1 MDASKSLSFM
11 NVQEIHA
18 QLQLLGDPQ
27 KAEALQRFFKTGP
40 GEYGEGDVFIGI
52 RVPEIRKLAKECQG
66 LSLSETVKLLHSSIH
81 ESRVLALLIL
91 LRVYAKGDASVQEK
105 IYNLYL
111 QNTRF
116 VNNWD
121 LVDIS
126 AEHFVGAY
134 LRYRSKAP
142 LHALAAS
149 NLLWERRIAV
159 MATFHYIKH
168 GEFAE
173 TLHVAGMLLSDT
185 EDLIHKA
192 VGWMLR
198 EIGKRD
204 HMAEEAFLKAHYK
217 LMPRTMLRYAIERFP
232 EDLRQGYLKGKIICP
247 SVQVSLC
254 RPHIKPAPEKGLTAA
269 PCSLPAGRKDS

>member
-1 MDASKSLSFM
+1 M

-18 QLQLLGDPQ
+18 RLQLLGDP
-27 KAEALQRFFKTGP
+27 KRAEVLRGFFKTGP

-52 RVPEIRKLAKECQG
+52 RAPEIRKLAKEYQA
-66 LSLSETVKLLHSSIH
+66 LSLSETVKLLHSPIH
-81 ESRVLALLIL
+81 ESRALALLIL
-91 LRVYAKGDASVQEK
+91 VRAYAKGNASLQEK
-105 IYNLYL
+105 IYDLYL

-121 LVDIS
+121 LVDMS
-126 AEHFVGAY
+126 AEHIVGPH
-134 LRYRSKAP
+134 LRYLSKAP

-168 GEFAE
+168 REFTE
-173 TLHVAGMLLSDT
+173 TLHIAGMLLNDT
-185 EDLIHKA
+185 EDLIHKV

-204 HMAEEAFLKAHYK
+204 HIAEEVFLKAHYK

-232 EDLRQGYLKGKIICP
+232 EDLRQRYLKGK
-247 SVQVSLC
+247 V
-254 RPHIKPAPEKGLTAA
+254 
-269 PCSLPAGRKDS
+269 

>member
-1 MDASKSLSFM
+1 MLAEKNMDASKPLSFM
-11 NVQEIHA
+11 NVQEISA
-18 QLQLLGDPQ
+18 RLQLLGDPQ
-27 KAEALQRFFKTGP
+27 NAEVLKRFFKTGP
-40 GEYGEGDVFIGI
+40 GEYGEGDVFVGI
-52 RVPEIRKLAKECQG
+52 RVPEIRKLAKEYQA
-66 LSLSETVKLLHSSIH
+66 LSLSETVKLLQSSIH
-81 ESRVLALLIL
+81 EARVLALLIL
-91 LRVYAKGDASVQEK
+91 VRAYAEGEVSLKEK

-111 QNTRF
+111 QYTRF

-126 AEHFVGAY
+126 AEHIVGSH
-134 LRYRSKAP
+134 LRYRSRVP

-204 HMAEEAFLKAHYK
+204 HAAEEIFLRAHYN

-232 EDLRQGYLKGKIICP
+232 EDLRQQYLKGT
-247 SVQVSLC
+247 V
-254 RPHIKPAPEKGLTAA
+254 
-269 PCSLPAGRKDS
+269 

>member
-11 NVQEIHA
+11 NVQGIHA
-18 QLQLLGDPQ
+18 RLQLLGDP
-27 KAEALQRFFKTGP
+27 KRAEVLKRFFKTGP
-40 GEYGEGDVFIGI
+40 GEYGEGDVFVGI
-52 RVPEIRKLAKECQG
+52 RAPVIRKLVKEYQA
-66 LSLSETVKLLHSSIH
+66 LSLSETVKLLQSSIH
-81 ESRVLALLIL
+81 ESRALALLIL
-91 LRVYAKGDASVQEK
+91 VRAYAKGDASLQEK
-105 IYNLYL
+105 IYTLYL

-116 VNNWD
+116 FNNWD

-126 AEHFVGAY
+126 AEHIVGPR
-134 LRYRSKAP
+134 LRYLSKAP

-168 GEFAE
+168 GEFTE
-173 TLHVAGMLLSDT
+173 TLYVAGMLLSDT

-204 HMAEEAFLKAHYK
+204 HISEEVFLRAHYK

-232 EDLRQGYLKGKIICP
+232 EDLRQRYLKGT
-247 SVQVSLC
+247 L
-254 RPHIKPAPEKGLTAA
+254 
-269 PCSLPAGRKDS
+269 

>member
-1 MDASKSLSFM
+1 MDTSKSLSFM
-11 NVQEIHA
+11 NLQEITA
-18 QLQLLGDPQ
+18 RLQLLSDPQ
-27 KAEALQRFFKTGP
+27 RAEVLQRFFKTGP

-52 RVPEIRKLAKECQG
+52 RVPEIRKLAKECRR
-66 LSLSETVKLLHSSIH
+66 LSPSETVKLLQSSIH
-81 ESRVLALLIL
+81 EARVLALLIL
-91 LRVYAKGDASVQEK
+91 VHAYANEENSLQEK
-105 IYNLYL
+105 IYTLYL

-126 AEHFVGAY
+126 AEHIVGPH

-168 GEFAE
+168 REFTE

-198 EIGKRD
+198 EIGKRNPVV
-204 HMAEEAFLKAHYK
+204 EEEFLRVHYK
-217 LMPRTMLRYAIERFP
+217 IMPRTMLRYAIERFP
-232 EDLRQGYLKGKIICP
+232 KDLRQRYLKGN
-247 SVQVSLC
+247 V
-254 RPHIKPAPEKGLTAA
+254 
-269 PCSLPAGRKDS
+269 

>member
-1 MDASKSLSFM
+1 
-11 NVQEIHA
+11 V
-18 QLQLLGDPQ
+18 
-27 KAEALQRFFKTGP
+27 
-40 GEYGEGDVFIGI
+40 
-52 RVPEIRKLAKECQG
+52 IRKLAKEYQA
-66 LSLSETVKLLHSSIH
+66 LSFSETVKLLQSSIH
-81 ESRVLALLIL
+81 ESRALALLIL
-91 LRVYAKGDASVQEK
+91 VRAYAKGDASLQEK
-105 IYNLYL
+105 IYTLYL

-116 VNNWD
+116 FNNWD

-126 AEHFVGAY
+126 AEHIVGPR
-134 LRYRSKAP
+134 LRYLSKAP

-168 GEFAE
+168 GEFTE
-173 TLHVAGMLLSDT
+173 TLYVAGMLLSDT

-204 HMAEEAFLKAHYK
+204 HISEEVFLRAHYK

-232 EDLRQGYLKGKIICP
+232 EDLRQRYLKGT
-247 SVQVSLC
+247 L
-254 RPHIKPAPEKGLTAA
+254 
-269 PCSLPAGRKDS
+269 

>member
-27 KAEALQRFFKTGP
+27 RAEVLQRFFKTGP
-40 GEYGEGDVFIGI
+40 GEYGEGDVFVGI

-91 LRVYAKGDASVQEK
+91 VRAYAKGDASLQEK

-126 AEHFVGAY
+126 AEHIVGPH

-159 MATFHYIKH
+159 MATFHFIKH
-168 GEFAE
+168 GEFTE

-204 HMAEEAFLKAHYK
+204 HMAEEVFLKAHYK

-247 SVQVSLC
+247 SVPVSLC
-254 RPHIKPAPEKGLTAA
+254 RPHIKPAPEKGLMAA
-269 PCSLPAGRKDS
+269 PCSLPAGRKDA

>member
-126 AEHFVGAY
+126 AEHVVGAY

>member
-1 MDASKSLSFM
+1 MAASKSLSFM
-11 NVQEIHA
+11 KVQGIHA
-18 QLQLLGDPQ
+18 RLQLLGDP
-27 KAEALQRFFKTGP
+27 KRAEVLRRFFKTGP
-40 GEYGEGDVFIGI
+40 GEYGEGDVFVGI
-52 RVPEIRKLAKECQG
+52 RAPEIRKLAKEYQA

-81 ESRVLALLIL
+81 ESRALALLIL
-91 LRVYAKGDASVQEK
+91 TRAYAKGDASLQEK

-126 AEHFVGAY
+126 AEHIVGLH
-134 LRYRSKAP
+134 LRYLSQAP

-159 MATFHYIKH
+159 MSTFHYIKH

-204 HMAEEAFLKAHYK
+204 HKSEEVFLREHYK

-232 EDLRQGYLKGKIICP
+232 EDLRQRYLKGT
-247 SVQVSLC
+247 V
-254 RPHIKPAPEKGLTAA
+254 
-269 PCSLPAGRKDS
+269 

>member
-27 KAEALQRFFKTGP
+27 KAEVLQRFFKTGP

-52 RVPEIRKLAKECQG
+52 RVPEIRRLAKECQG

-126 AEHFVGAY
+126 AEHIVGPH
-134 LRYRSKAP
+134 LRDRSKAP

-247 SVQVSLC
+247 SGQVSLC